1 MKVSHNDIAGG
12 GQFFS
17 LVYLYDEV
25 WRRDVSRQGSEV
37 DSSLLMRRQ
46 LRIVLVIQRDARQGS
61 SDGSR
66 VAGVHFLEYNWEENI
81 VGQHKAGLGRLQ
93 ASRGGIWRNEKE

>member
-1 MKVSHNDIAGG
+1 MFLLKTGILIDFLIQYNDVTRRAM
-12 GQFFS
+12 FLS

-46 LRIVLVIQRDARQGS
+46 LWIVLVVQGDA
-61 SDGSR
+61 
-66 VAGVHFLEYNWEENI
+66 
-81 VGQHKAGLGRLQ
+81 
-93 ASRGGIWRNEKE
+93 